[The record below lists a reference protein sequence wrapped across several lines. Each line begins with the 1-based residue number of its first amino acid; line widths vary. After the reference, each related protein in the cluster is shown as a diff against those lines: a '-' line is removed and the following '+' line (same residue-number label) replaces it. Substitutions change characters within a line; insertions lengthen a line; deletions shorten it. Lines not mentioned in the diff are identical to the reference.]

1 MNGDYDGPVNLGN
14 PDEFSMKQF
23 AEHVKTITK
32 SKSKI
37 IFLDKTQDDPSKRRP
52 DISTAKEQLGW
63 QPKVKVDEGLAKTI
77 EYFQHVLDQA
87 GEIIPTGPGA
97 SKPQN

>member
-14 PDEFSMKQF
+14 PDEFSVKQF
-23 AEHVKTITK
+23 AEYIKGLTK
-32 SKSKI
+32 SESEIKM
-37 IFLDKTQDDPSKRRP
+37 LEKTQDDPSKRRP
-52 DISTAKEQLGW
+52 DISRAKKELEW
-63 QPKVKVDEGLAKTI
+63 EPKVKVEDGLTQTI
-77 EYFQHVLDQA
+77 AYFQAVLDAA